1 MIYLVEDDDSIR
13 ELVVYTLGSAG
24 MQAEGFARPSLFWE
38 AMEKKRPKLILLDIM
53 LPEEDG
59 LSILRTIRK
68 NRSTQHIP
76 VMMLTAKGSEFD
88 KVIGLDSGADDYLP
102 KPFGMMELLA
112 RVKALLRRAKNE
124 EQHPEDYQ
132 IGCLYVCPEKH
143 IIRVNGEDVT
153 LTYKEFEM
161 LCLLLRHRDI
171 VLTRDQF
178 ETDDDFIRALADE
191 KVNDI
196 MGARDAKAREEAE
209 AKSKA
214 DAEEAELRKQRE
226 EQAAM
231 FNNTCKACFADEKY
245 YGEFS
250 GRVEKAV
257 KNGFGELLD
266 QAPAVRDFIFSQPS
280 GPKVLDAMLKDRNT
294 FVRVMGAAGNPTL
307 ATIEMYEL
315 AKELD
320 KPAEQPQ
327 QQAAPVEQPAPK
339 GMPHIGKP
347 GARGGTSRT
356 TFKSDNDII
365 NFVRNCR

>member
-178 ETDDDFIRALADE
+178 LNQVWGYNFDGENRTVDVHIRTLRQKLGDAGVYIKTIRGIGYKIGEHRDE
-191 KVNDI
+191 
-196 MGARDAKAREEAE
+196 E
-209 AKSKA
+209 
-214 DAEEAELRKQRE
+214 
-226 EQAAM
+226 
-231 FNNTCKACFADEKY
+231 
-245 YGEFS
+245 
-250 GRVEKAV
+250 
-257 KNGFGELLD
+257 
-266 QAPAVRDFIFSQPS
+266 
-280 GPKVLDAMLKDRNT
+280 
-294 FVRVMGAAGNPTL
+294 
-307 ATIEMYEL
+307 
-315 AKELD
+315 
-320 KPAEQPQ
+320 
-327 QQAAPVEQPAPK
+327 
-339 GMPHIGKP
+339 
-347 GARGGTSRT
+347 
-356 TFKSDNDII
+356 
-365 NFVRNCR
+365 